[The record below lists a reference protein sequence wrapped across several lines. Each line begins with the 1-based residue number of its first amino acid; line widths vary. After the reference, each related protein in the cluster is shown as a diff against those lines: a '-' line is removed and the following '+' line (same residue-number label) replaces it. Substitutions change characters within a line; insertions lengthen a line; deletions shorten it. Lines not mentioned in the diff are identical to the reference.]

1 MREREGGREVRE
13 REEGKEMREREG
25 YDGEGEEG
33 DDEESYHVRNVVG
46 LRWLG
51 TRLVW
56 WMICL

>member
-1 MREREGGREVRE
+1 
-13 REEGKEMREREG
+13 MREREG

-33 DDEESYHVRNVVG
+33 DDEESYHVGNVVG